1 MEGYGSGDSSRQTAG
16 SSFVAAAVE
25 DDAVSGMPSFD
36 STISSLLL
44 MFDGVSFDGFVT
56 VMVETHVRLRKCCRC
71 KLRVALILSR
81 LKTK

>member
-36 STISSLLL
+36 STMSSLLL
-44 MFDGVSFDGFVT
+44 MFDGVVASKSFDGFVT
-56 VMVETHVRLRKCCRC
+56 VMVETHVRFAVTK
-71 KLRVALILSR
+71 VLS
-81 LKTK
+81 L